1 MNTRKFFGYSVFAV
15 IFVLAFTA
23 CDEPPDGGG
32 ARSTLTINGLA
43 DYNGK
48 YVFAFDDSDLD
59 LFAAASVTGNETSGT
74 ITGGLVKNGSVSLK
88 VFNEDNTLYTG
99 SDSNV
104 MFDIISSDTATLSS
118 DNIFLLGFTAILS
131 GNYKEVTVS
140 FNNGSATGT
149 AVNPGSGGGGGGG
162 GTAFSSL
169 IGTWTKS
176 TGQTL
181 KAVDNSEPGYPDQNL
196 SFWAPGSNTSS
207 GNGDLYFRVNSYNG
221 STAVLHDIYWELDDL
236 TITITATGTTL
247 TISGF
252 SGSRDD
258 GLSLT
263 QFNGTYTKAGGN
275 NFVPVTNITGVPAAA
290 NVGSPLA
297 LTGTV
302 SPSNATNKT
311 IAWTVKNAGDTGAS
325 ISGSTLTAT
334 AEGTVTVTATIA
346 NGTAQGTAY
355 TKDFDISVS
364 TSFVPVTSIGGIPTV
379 ASTLAA
385 STPLHGVVSPENAT
399 NKTIVWTIN
408 NAGTTGAAII
418 DDNVL
423 TYTATGTV
431 TVTATIANGAAQGTA
446 YTQNFTITVS
456 SSIVPV
462 TNISGIPA
470 TASKFSPLT
479 LDGTV
484 LPENATNQ
492 TIVWSIKS
500 AGTTGATINGNTVQF
515 TAAGTV
521 TVTATIANGTAQ
533 GTAYTKDF
541 NISVSDV
548 FVAVTNITNVPGRA
562 YAGTP
567 LTLHGTVQ
575 PADASY
581 HDITWSLASSVFGVS
596 LTGNTL
602 NAAYAGNVTITAT
615 IPNGSSGG
623 DYTKDFDVVVYA
635 AFVPVTSISGVSDYG
650 KAGVAYTLSGTV
662 NPSDATNKTIVW
674 SVKDAGTTGAYI
686 TNNNSRLN
694 FSNAGTAVIT
704 ATINSGLIPS
714 DGVTDGEPF
723 THDFTITVDPAFVPV
738 TNITG
743 VPNTAYAGSPLR
755 LSGTVIPANANNKTI
770 TWSVQSGAGNITG
783 NATSGYNLNAST
795 AGTVVVTATIANGT
809 AQGTAYTRNFSINVL
824 ASPPSINISINN
836 FNFTDEGEG
845 VLTGGPPIVLSKA
858 AQTTQTINATGLN
871 DVVWYLGNNQLGTGN
886 SLTLNAGNFNA
897 GTYTLSITFS
907 KNGKSWIGRIPF
919 TVTE

>member
-23 CDEPPDGGG
+23 CDEPDGGG

-59 LFAAASVTGNETSGT
+59 LFAAASVTGNETSGAV
-74 ITGGLVKNGSVSLK
+74 TGGLVRNGSVSLK

-149 AVNPGSGGGGGGG
+149 AVNPGSGGGGG

-311 IAWTVKNAGDTGAS
+311 IVWSVKDAGDTGAS
-325 ISGSTLTAT
+325 ITGSTLTAA
-334 AEGTVTVTATIA
+334 AEGTVVVTAAIA

-355 TKDFDISVS
+355 TKDFNISVS

-385 STPLHGVVSPENAT
+385 STPLHGVVSPGNAT
-399 NKTIVWTIN
+399 NKTIVWSIK
-408 NAGTTGAAII
+408 NAGTTGAAIS
-418 DDNVL
+418 DGNVL

-446 YTQNFTITVS
+446 YTQDFTITVS
-456 SSIVPV
+456 SSVVPV

-479 LDGTV
+479 LEGTV
-484 LPENATNQ
+484 SPENATNQ

-515 TAAGTV
+515 TAAGIV

-533 GTAYTKDF
+533 GTNYSKDF
-541 NISVSDV
+541 TITVSDV
-548 FVAVTNITNVPGRA
+548 FVAVTNITNVPSRA

-567 LTLHGTVQ
+567 LTLHGTVL

-581 HDITWSLASSVFGVS
+581 HNITWSLASSVFGVS
-596 LTGNTL
+596 ITGNTL
-602 NAAYAGNVTITAT
+602 NASYAGNVTVTAT
-615 IPNGSSGG
+615 IPDGSSGG
-623 DYTKDFDVVVYA
+623 DYTKDFDVVVYP
-635 AFVPVTSISGVSDYG
+635 AFVPVASISGVSDYG

-662 NPSDATNKTIVW
+662 SPSDATNKTITW

-694 FSNAGTAVIT
+694 FSDAGTAVIT
-704 ATINSGLIPS
+704 ATINSGLTPS

-723 THDFTITVDPAFVPV
+723 THDFTIEVDPAFVPV

-770 TWSVQSGAGNITG
+770 YWRVQSGTG
-783 NATSGYNLNAST
+783 TMNWDPSLLTYFLNTTA
-795 AGTVVVTATIANGT
+795 AGTVVVTATITNGT
-809 AQGTAYTRNFSINVL
+809 AQGTDYTRTFSINVL
-824 ASPPSINISINN
+824 ASPPSINISIDN

-858 AQTTQTINATGLN
+858 AKTTQTINATGLS
-871 DVVWYLGNNQLGTGN
+871 DVVWYLGNNQLGTGI
-886 SLTLNAGNFNA
+886 SLTLNAGNFNV

-919 TVTE
+919 AVTE